1 MKLNA
6 TQQAVLN
13 SLCWWILHDEDT
25 QRAIGPNL
33 IHSLGSL
40 TLVITPTMITEA
52 IQHIYKETTE

>member
-1 MKLNA
+1 MKLTQ

-33 IHSLGSL
+33 IHSLGPG
-40 TLVITPTMITEA
+40 ITPNMITEA
-52 IQHIYKETTE
+52 IQHIYKETSE